1 MIAMLVSKTADTYIA
16 LISSVIVYSIN
27 GILDY
32 VVIQRIGLGSAILSI
47 GFGMLLG
54 ALFLIPLFRSH
65 LKLKKTSYLLFSAS
79 SAFFIVIYNLL
90 LFIAYLKYNLASIYP
105 LIGLSALV
113 FFVIDVIRY
122 KRKLPLQLIMGL
134 GFAIVLVV
142 LGVFFAESTNFN
154 FRIGTLPFVIGISL
168 FAGIGYYMNF
178 YKIRRY
184 SIGSKVAAQPIFMLL
199 FALLFFKGTVPIN
212 NPYFALG
219 IFGGFLFI
227 LAVLLELKAMKINNT
242 SSIKKT
248 VITRNFINDFGYM
261 DTVFVLIG
269 SIIIRSFTYEEV
281 FGGLL
286 IFVGVLF
293 LEYIRRRNVAK
304 E

>member
-1 MIAMLVSKTADTYIA
+1 MLVNRAVDTYIA
-16 LISSVIVYSIN
+16 LVSSIIVYSIN

-32 VVIQRIGLGSAILSI
+32 IVISKIGLGGTVLSI
-47 GFGMLLG
+47 GLGMLLG
-54 ALFLIPLFRSH
+54 AVFLIPVFKSH
-65 LKLKKTSYLLFSAS
+65 LRLKKVSYLLFSSS

-90 LFIAYLKYNLASIYP
+90 LFIAYLKYTLASIYP

-122 KRKLPLQLIMGL
+122 KRKLPVQLITGL
-134 GFAIVLVV
+134 SFAVILVT

-154 FRIGTLPFVIGISL
+154 FRLGTLPFVVGISL

-178 YKIRRY
+178 YKIRKY
-184 SIGSKVAAQPIFMLL
+184 SIGTKVAFQPIFMLL
-199 FALLFFKGTVPIN
+199 FALLFFKSTVPVN
-212 NPYFALG
+212 NPYFILG
-219 IFGGFLFI
+219 ILGGFLFI
-227 LAVLLELKAMKINNT
+227 LAVFLELKAMKINNT

-248 VITRNFINDFGYM
+248 VITRNFINDFGYL
-261 DTVFVLIG
+261 DTVLVLIG
-269 SIIIRSFTYEEV
+269 SILIGSFTYEEI

-286 IFVGVLF
+286 IFAGVLY
-293 LEYIRRRNVAK
+293 LEHIRRGNITK

>member
-1 MIAMLVSKTADTYIA
+1 MLINKTADTYIA
-16 LISSVIVYSIN
+16 LISSVILYSIN
-27 GILDY
+27 GTLDY
-32 VVIQRIGLGSAILSI
+32 IVISKIGLGGTVLSI
-47 GFGMLLG
+47 GLGMLLG
-54 ALFLIPLFRSH
+54 AIFLIPVFKSRLR
-65 LKLKKTSYLLFSAS
+65 LKKVSYLLFSSS

-90 LFIAYLKYNLASIYP
+90 LFIAYLKYTLASIYP

-122 KRKLPLQLIMGL
+122 KRKLPVQLITGL
-134 GFAIVLVV
+134 SFAVILVT

-154 FRIGTLPFVIGISL
+154 FRLGTLPFVVGISL

-178 YKIRRY
+178 YKIRKY
-184 SIGSKVAAQPIFMLL
+184 SIGTKVAFQPIFMLL
-199 FALLFFKGTVPIN
+199 FALLFFKSTVPVN
-212 NPYFALG
+212 NPYFILG
-219 IFGGFLFI
+219 ILGGFLFI
-227 LAVLLELKAMKINNT
+227 LAVFLELKAMKINNT

-248 VITRNFINDFGYM
+248 VVTRNFINDFGYL

-269 SIIIRSFTYEEV
+269 SVLIGSFTYEEI

-286 IFVGVLF
+286 IFAGVLY
-293 LEYIRRRNVAK
+293 LEHIRQGNITK